1 MSRCNTL
8 NGQPLYPTIQTLYM
22 TICLPLNW
30 FSVTPATRYLS
41 LTWSSPANMG
51 NTLAKIPYIIWD
63 LKEKVTLIQLQIQ
76 MIQILLITSLFCVN
90 RRKLSLKSII
100 WDWVIFPY
108 FFEDQ
113 VKGMRKEGTW
123 DKIWIIE
130 SMKIIDITYQLSNY
144 PTNYLTGTHPKTR
157 IIRISTIQFDQ

>member
-1 MSRCNTL
+1 MSRYNTL
-8 NGQPLYPTIQTLYM
+8 NGQPLYPTIQTIYM
-22 TICLPLNW
+22 TIYLPLSW

-108 FFEDQ
+108 FIEDQ

-123 DKIWIIE
+123 DKW
-130 SMKIIDITYQLSNY
+130 YPLSSYSLLFIFCNFLLVNLFY
-144 PTNYLTGTHPKTR
+144 
-157 IIRISTIQFDQ
+157 ISEMN